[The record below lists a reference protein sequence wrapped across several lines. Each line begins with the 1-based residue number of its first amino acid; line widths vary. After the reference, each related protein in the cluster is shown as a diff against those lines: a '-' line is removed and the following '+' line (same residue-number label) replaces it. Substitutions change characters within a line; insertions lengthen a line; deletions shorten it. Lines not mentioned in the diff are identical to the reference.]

1 MGSPVTRIASVAT
14 LPSWYPWAET
24 ETKPAPMPLL
34 RIQAFVNTVDAEK
47 GIDLLD
53 DQPAAR
59 AWFTEA
65 GMLSP
70 GAELTATELE
80 QAKEVREC
88 LRELLTG
95 SNGSDVSALRELA
108 GSRSARL
115 TIEADGRVALENPGR
130 SGIVDGLFELLLIM
144 RRAQEDGTWSRLRIC
159 ANDECRW
166 AFYDRSRNQ
175 QGSWCD
181 MATCG
186 NRLKNRELRA
196 RKRR

>member
-1 MGSPVTRIASVAT
+1 MPT
-14 LPSWYPWAET
+14 LPSWYPWPET

-53 DQPAAR
+53 DPPAAR
-59 AWFTEA
+59 AWLTAA

-70 GAELTATELE
+70 GAELTTTELE
-80 QAKEVREC
+80 QAREVREC

-95 SNGSDVSALRELA
+95 AEGDSGVSPLRELA
-108 GSRSARL
+108 SSCSARVV
-115 TIEADGRVALENPGR
+115 IEDDGRVELENPGR
-130 SGIVDGLFELLLIM
+130 GGIVDGLFELLLIM